1 MASRHCFDIFW
12 LKSLSISLVE
22 DQAKTYGRE
31 GMIFCILHS
40 ISIIMLYSKNQGFA
54 SLFWHILAEVIIDK
68 PSTRL
73 VEAQAKTYGREG
85 LIFCILHSLSII
97 LLYSKNQGF
106 ASLFWHILA
115 EVIIDKPTISLV
127 EAQAKTYGREALI
140 FCILHFLSIIMLY
153 SKNQGFASLFWHIL
167 TEVII
172 DKSSWSSS

>member
-12 LKSLSISLVE
+12 LKSLSISISLVE

-68 PSTRL
+68 PTTWL

-85 LIFCILHSLSII
+85 LIFCILYSLSII
-97 LLYSKNQGF
+97 LYTPKIR
-106 ASLFWHILA
+106 ASRHCFDIFWL
-115 EVIIDKPTISLV
+115 KSLSISLA
-127 EAQAKTYGREALI
+127 EAQAKTYGREGLI
-140 FCILHFLSIIMLY
+140 FCILHFLSIIYAIHQKSWLRV
-153 SKNQGFASLFWHIL
+153 IVL
-167 TEVII
+167 TYFG
-172 DKSSWSSS
+172 WSHYR